1 MEKRISSIPNIL
13 TGIRIVCIPIIF
25 VCLSFS
31 ERSWGLIAA
40 AWMGLAFI
48 TDMLDGFF
56 ARRFNSVTAVGK
68 FLDPLADKI
77 LVSVALIMLLSMH
90 RVPAWM
96 VVIIIVREMAVTGL
110 RSIAQERG
118 IIIPADKLGKYKTI
132 FQDIALIG
140 LCINYE
146 YLGINFHKIGIV
158 LMWIAV
164 FLTILS
170 GLMYFKR
177 FGFLILEIQDGKNKR

>member
-13 TGIRIVCIPIIF
+13 TGIRMVCIPIIF
-25 VCLSFS
+25 ACLSFS
-31 ERSWGLIAA
+31 GRSWGLIAA

-77 LVSVALIMLLSMH
+77 LVSVALIMLLSMQ
-90 RVPAWM
+90 RVPTWM
-96 VVIIIVREMAVTGL
+96 VVVIIVREMAVTGL

-118 IIIPADKLGKYKTI
+118 IIIPADRLGKYKTI

-146 YLGINFHKIGIV
+146 YLGIDFHKIGMGF
-158 LMWIAV
+158 MWIAV

-177 FGFLILEIQDGKNKR
+177 FGSLILEIQDGKNKR